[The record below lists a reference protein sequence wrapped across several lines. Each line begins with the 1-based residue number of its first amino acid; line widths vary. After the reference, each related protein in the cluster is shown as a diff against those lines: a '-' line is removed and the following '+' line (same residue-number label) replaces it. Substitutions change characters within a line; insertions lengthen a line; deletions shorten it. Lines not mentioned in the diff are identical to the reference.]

1 MSEAKYSAATP
12 LQPRRRAILIGAS
25 SGIGAALAR
34 RLARE
39 GYQVALLARREEQLK
54 ALCEQINRES
64 GEPRAFYYVHDVTA
78 YDQVPGLL
86 QQILADLG
94 GLDLFIYNTG
104 INIPVRRAEFN
115 FETDRQMLA
124 TNLLG
129 ALAWLN
135 PVAAMFQNLK
145 AGQIVGIGSVAGDRG
160 RVGAPA
166 YNTSKAGLHT
176 YLEALRNRLTWQG
189 VTVLTVKPGFVDTD
203 MLKSASTGRPFM
215 VSSTE
220 QAVEGIWR
228 AIKARKQTVYIS
240 GLWGLIMLVIKH
252 IPSVIFRRLSF

>member
-1 MSEAKYSAATP
+1 MSETKCSAATP

-54 ALCEQINRES
+54 SLCEQINRES

-86 QQILADLG
+86 QHILEDLG

-104 INIPVRRAEFN
+104 INIPVKRTEFS
-115 FETDRQMLA
+115 FETDRQMLE

-135 PVAAMFQNLK
+135 PVAAMFQSLK
-145 AGQIVGIGSVAGDRG
+145 AGQIVGIGSVAGI
-160 RVGAPA
+160 VTSSAPWPI
-166 YNTSKAGLHT
+166 TPSKPDSTLIWK
-176 YLEALRNRLTWQG
+176 ALRNRLHPQRRRRFDGETWLCAYRHAQKCQHQPPVFG
-189 VTVLTVKPGFVDTD
+189 QHDR
-203 MLKSASTGRPFM
+203 AGR
-215 VSSTE
+215 
-220 QAVEGIWR
+220 
-228 AIKARKQTVYIS
+228 
-240 GLWGLIMLVIKH
+240 
-252 IPSVIFRRLSF
+252 RRHLESH